1 MSEIKVGDRVR
12 SFDFEGREL
21 EGERACYREGVVI
34 GIGRFGFPDCDR
46 YKIFVDRVVWAGEED
61 VLSDNDP
68 VAGRVIYPPVNGVPM
83 VFRGRVT
90 DGVHLLEAA

>member
-46 YKIFVDRVVWAGEED
+46 YKIFVERVVWAGEEEG
-61 VLSDNDP
+61 LSDNDP
-68 VAGRVIYPPVNGVPM
+68 VAGRVIYPPVNGVRM